1 MYEYIYIKCI
11 HIKIIIHVY
20 RKGLSSICRS
30 PSSFVEMAEG
40 ISVETPLQV
49 HVVVVSKSWEF
60 LKHLH
65 SKIIGPDNPTC

>member
-1 MYEYIYIKCI
+1 MCLNIYIYNMYTYKNNHAC
-11 HIKIIIHVY
+11 
-20 RKGLSSICRS
+20 KGLSSICRS